1 MAKII
6 HQRPA
11 ILITKKN
18 TGIQSEMMATKCE
31 TDVPVQKTRDMALW
45 CTIGSNL
52 KEGPIRSSEIKLP
65 TPWPATRRKPG
76 QTLPP
81 AGRFRFIKLTQCGP
95 LKMGT
100 VPSVL
105 PIRKYLKL
113 HPELNVFNMQTDDPI
128 PNPIKDYVNF
138 KAYESF
144 EIEAIVKEPESI
156 AITGSKKKGK
166 KGKGKKGKGGKKGK
180 KK

>member
-1 MAKII
+1 MIM
-6 HQRPA
+6 
-11 ILITKKN
+11 T
-18 TGIQSEMMATKCE
+18 STKCKTCQ
-31 TDVPVQKTRDMALW
+31 TDPLTSVPVKRPRDMALW

-65 TPWPATRRKPG
+65 TPWPATRRIPG

-81 AGRFRFIKLTQCGP
+81 SGRCRFIKLTQCGP

-113 HPELNVFNMQTDDPI
+113 HPELNVFKMRTDDPT

-138 KAYESF
+138 KAYESLV
-144 EIEAIVKEPESI
+144 IEEEVVKEPEPVVS
-156 AITGSKKKGK
+156 ASTEKKKSKKKGK